1 MPAPKDG
8 GKAHRRLQRA
18 RAPRTFLAM
27 DLPLPSEPLA
37 LADESRGVLAFSG
50 EEARSFLQGL
60 VTNDVTRVG
69 PDRAVWAALLTPQGR
84 YLHDFF
90 IAAAPDGS
98 LWLDCEAE
106 RRQDLMRRLTIYKLR
121 AKVRIADASQELAVV
136 RLFGLGAAERLGLPA
151 EAGAARNC
159 GGGVAFTDPREA
171 RLGARAILPRAE
183 AAVLADRLG
192 ISAGSGE
199 RYEALRLALGVPEG
213 GRELE
218 PEKALPMESR
228 FDLLNG
234 IDWQKGCYIGQELTA
249 RMKYRA
255 LVKKRLLPVAVEGP
269 APEPGTPVLLDGE
282 EAGVMRSAA
291 GGYGLALLR
300 LEKVE
305 GAGERPLAAGA
316 ARIRVL
322 SPA

>member
-1 MPAPKDG
+1 LLSV
-8 GKAHRRLQRA
+8 RRL
-18 RAPRTFLAM
+18 RTFFAM

-37 LADESRGVLAFSG
+37 LADESRGVLALSG
-50 EEARSFLQGL
+50 EEAGSFLQGL
-60 VTNDVTRVG
+60 VTNDVMRVG

-90 IAAAPDGS
+90 LAAAPDGS

-121 AKVRIADASQELAVV
+121 AKVRIADASADLAVL
-136 RLFGLGAAERLGLPA
+136 RLYGAGAPERLGIAPEPGSAQAL
-151 EAGAARNC
+151 
-159 GGGVAFTDPREA
+159 GGGIVFTDPRDA

-183 AAVLADRLG
+183 AAGLADRLG
-192 ISAGSGE
+192 VAAG
-199 RYEALRLALGVPEG
+199 RPDQYEALRLALGVPEG

-234 IDWQKGCYIGQELTA
+234 IDWQKGCYVGQELTA
-249 RMKYRA
+249 RMRYRA
-255 LVKKRLLPVAVEGP
+255 LVKKRLVPVAIEGP
-269 APEPGTPVLLDGE
+269 APEPGTPVLLEGE
-282 EAGVMRSAA
+282 EVGVMRAAA
-291 GGYGLALLR
+291 GRYGLALLR
-300 LEKVE
+300 LEKLE
-305 GAGERPLAAGA
+305 GTGDRPLTAGA

-322 SPA
+322 SAP